1 MTNRLEGKIAVI
13 TGGSSGI
20 GLAIAQRFVAEGA
33 YVFITGRRQ
42 GELDKAKALIEK
54 NVSTVQGDATST
66 ADLDRLF
73 EAIRKEKG
81 KLDVVVAN
89 SGQVEPVSFEQ
100 VTEAHFDKIFDLNA
114 RATLFTAQKAVP
126 LMRDGGSIILVGS
139 TAGYMGFPGYTTYSA
154 TKAALR
160 SFARTWTAEF
170 KDRGIR
176 VNNLS
181 PGPID
186 TPIID
191 SQAETK
197 EGADAIRASFAAN
210 IPLARLGRPE
220 EVAAAALF
228 LASDESSFVAGIDL
242 SVDGG
247 MGQV

>member
-1 MTNRLEGKIAVI
+1 MLKSSKEKRL
-13 TGGSSGI
+13 
-20 GLAIAQRFVAEGA
+20 LVAESGVETRGSNSHCLDEVR
-33 YVFITGRRQ
+33 YRRVVISF
-42 GELDKAKALIEK
+42 LPKD
-54 NVSTVQGDATST
+54 NH
-66 ADLDRLF
+66 RLF
-73 EAIRKEKG
+73 KG

-126 LMRDGGSIILVGS
+126 LMSDGGSIILVGS

-191 SQAETK
+191 SEAETK
-197 EGADAIRASFAAN
+197 EGADAIRASLPTPWGKRRGFS
-210 IPLARLGRPE
+210 RER
-220 EVAAAALF
+220 
-228 LASDESSFVAGIDL
+228 
-242 SVDGG
+242 GG
-247 MGQV
+247 